1 MEKSFHDAV
10 SKGCAVGAFFKLENR
25 KPTFDISCKVIS
37 YFIFLQKGKKILFTD
52 FFLKILVKCFKFN
65 LNEKHMCVF
74 YRTMLSPLGQNKSL
88 AILPSSLVLKIK
100 QIPLLYHPSFI
111 PKPQV

>member
-1 MEKSFHDAV
+1 MEKSFRDAV
-10 SKGCAVGAFFKLENR
+10 SKGCAVGAFLKLENR

-37 YFIFLQKGKKILFTD
+37 YFIFLQKGKKILSQI
-52 FFLKILVKCFKFN
+52 FFLILVKRFKFN

-88 AILPSSLVLKIK
+88 AILPSSFVLKIK
-100 QIPLLYHPSFI
+100 QIPHLYHPSFI
-111 PKPQV
+111 PKPLV